1 MLQAAGSRGVSEAR
15 RLKVTTEESPK
26 GHQVSQVLEV
36 DRETHTRSAGEPAA
50 GTSAQLESEGTVKWY
65 NAQKGFGFLAPQNRE
80 KDIFVHATALTR
92 SGLGTPIE
100 GQKVFVQCG
109 QGQKGPGVRSI
120 RLA

>member
-1 MLQAAGSRGVSEAR
+1 M
-15 RLKVTTEESPK
+15 
-26 GHQVSQVLEV
+26 
-36 DRETHTRSAGEPAA
+36 
-50 GTSAQLESEGTVKWY
+50 ESECTVKCTIPK
-65 NAQKGFGFLAPQNRE
+65 NGFGFLAPENGE